1 MWRNWS
7 PRHILV
13 GATLYIL
20 AGALTAP
27 AIAQQPHGSGQSTN
41 AGFDTEMH
49 AAMARMMKDM
59 ESARMTGDPD
69 KDFMAMMI
77 PHHQGA
83 IDMAR
88 LVLLHGRD
96 PLVRKLA
103 DEIIAAQQTEIATMR
118 NRLEILRAGPDP
130 NPGGYPALEGTRG
143 PAAGTTP
150 TRP

>member
-1 MWRNWS
+1 MRKTHRL
-7 PRHILV
+7 RH
-13 GATLYIL
+13 IL
-20 AGALTAP
+20 AGAAFCLLVGVSATP
-27 AIAQQPHGSGQSTN
+27 AIAQQPHGAGHSAN
-41 AGFDTEMH
+41 AGFETAMH
-49 AAMARMMKDM
+49 AAMTKMMKDM
-59 ESARMTGDPD
+59 ESGPMTGDPD
-69 KDFMAMMI
+69 RDFMAMMI

-103 DEIIAAQQTEIATMR
+103 AEIIAAQQTEIATMR

-150 TRP
+150 SKP